1 MFGLKYKK
9 SDLDFATWITLAQAI
24 EATEKSIE
32 TTSSDLIN
40 LKKLLITIIKQ
51 KAETEKISG
60 REINTSLDI
69 ISHTLHW
76 DLNVDQDLKIDNDE
90 LFYSLLTSEFKSLM
104 ELPNIPREEIF
115 LPLRDILK
123 DYIELPKILDVEG
136 ASPEITVLLVLGVA
150 IATLRDESG
159 LDSRKNRKLR
169 RDNACFWYGSFVIDW
184 IYNFGDVEY
193 LDRDDGE
200 FEGEAIPPAPSPW
213 NPLSW

>member
-1 MFGLKYKK
+1 MFGSKYRQ
-9 SDLDFATWITLAQAI
+9 SDLDYASWITLAQAI

-32 TTSSDLIN
+32 TNASDIIK

-60 REINTSLDI
+60 REINPTLDI

-76 DLNVDQDLKIDNDE
+76 DLSVNQDLKIDNDE
-90 LFYSLLTSEFKSLM
+90 FYNSLLTTEFNSLM
-104 ELPNIPREEIF
+104 EIPNLPREEIF

-123 DYIELPKILDVEG
+123 DYIDLPRILDVER
-136 ASPEITVLLVLGVA
+136 ASSEIIVLLVLGFA

-159 LDSRKNRKLR
+159 IDSRKNRKLR
-169 RDNACFWYGSFVIDW
+169 RENACFWYGSFVIDW

-200 FEGEAIPPAPSPW
+200 SGGQTASPAPSPF